1 METVNWMYL
10 LDPEGMLKILEL
22 VCKIFTVEMLNSM
35 LILAISLPLSS
46 TISS

>member
-22 VCKIFTVEMLNSM
+22 VCKNIDRGMLNSM

-46 TISS
+46 TIFS